1 MTLTVIDSIAALR
14 DAVAAHRRAGAR
26 IGFVPTMG
34 ALHAGHAR
42 LIDVARAECDVV
54 LVSIFVNPLQFD
66 RKDDLDRY
74 PRDLAAD
81 AALCAAHGA
90 TLVFAPGVDEMYP
103 RPMSCSI
110 DVGRLADH
118 LCGRFRPG
126 HFAGVANVVMKL
138 LLMAGADVAYFGEK
152 DAQQLAVVRRMVAD
166 FNVPVR
172 IAGVATVR
180 EPDGLALSSRNQRL
194 SVSERKLAPA
204 LYAALRHI
212 ESRIAAG
219 VTDAAALRRDAASLI
234 PAEERLTLEYL
245 EIVEPEEFQPVAEIT
260 GPVVAAG
267 ALWVGN
273 TRLIDNLL
281 CRPGPKG

>member
-1 MTLTVIDSIAALR
+1 MMATVIDSIVGLREAIAA
-14 DAVAAHRRAGAR
+14 ARRAGATV
-26 IGFVPTMG
+26 GFVPTMG

-42 LIDVARAECDVV
+42 LIDVAAAECAVV
-54 LVSIFVNPLQFD
+54 VVSIFVNPLQFD

-81 AALCAAHGA
+81 VALCEAHGA
-90 TLVFAPGVDEMYP
+90 AIIFAPSVTEIYP
-103 RPMSCSI
+103 RPMACGI

-126 HFAGVANVVMKL
+126 HFTGVANVVMKL
-138 LLMAGADVAYFGEK
+138 LLIAGADDAYFGEK

-172 IAGVATVR
+172 ISGVPTVR
-180 EPDGLALSSRNQRL
+180 EADGLALSSRNSRL
-194 SVSERKLAPA
+194 SGSERKLAPVLFTA
-204 LYAALRHI
+204 LQHAAAQ
-212 ESRIAAG
+212 IAAG
-219 VTDAAALRRDAASLI
+219 ATDAGAITRQAAALI
-234 PAEERLTLEYL
+234 PPEERLQLEYL
-245 EIVEPEEFQPVAEIT
+245 ELVDEEFQPVARVT

-273 TRLIDNLL
+273 TRLIDNLR
-281 CRPGPKG
+281 CSPGTQS